1 MKDLNK
7 VFFDSDNDPENKE
20 LFFDNIF
27 YLLNAINESSQRS
40 TQPNKSTT
48 EKEKNIQPR
57 NLTEIQRQNSEFN
70 KFLHSEENKIANSSQ
85 FSEKKEFQDKMKKD
99 DNSNKTII
107 KNKANNEEIINSG
120 IEKQNNEINE
130 DQLNENENENKSDD
144 DSNSQIIPRNFTYD
158 SNYNNV
164 QSERK

>member
-1 MKDLNK
+1 MKDQNK
-7 VFFDSDNDPENKE
+7 RFFDFDNDPENKE
-20 LFFDNIF
+20 RFFDNTF
-27 YLLNAINESSQRS
+27 YPPEANINETSQRS

-130 DQLNENENENKSDD
+130 DQLNENENKSDD
-144 DSNSQIIPRNFTYD
+144 DSNSQMISINFTYD
-158 SNYNNV
+158 SNHNND
-164 QSERK
+164 QSDRK